1 VTDATVYAV
10 KVQENDPFGPGCTDG
25 GMCHLAVKQNEW
37 AIFWTP
43 LSSLAGSEVNS
54 VLVGNETF
62 WTRCCHG
69 KWLGKNFCPML
80 QSVVAAKLVLRD
92 EASPAMVTVMAHDIS
107 QFESLRN
114 KPEVIAFRQGVAQVQ
129 GLMTPET
136 MV

>member
-1 VTDATVYAV
+1 
-10 KVQENDPFGPGCTDG
+10 
-25 GMCHLAVKQNEW
+25 MVKQNEW

-43 LSSLAGSEVNS
+43 LSGLAGSEVNS

-62 WTRCCHG
+62 TTRCCHG

-80 QSVVAAKLVLRD
+80 QSQVAAKLVLRD
-92 EASPAMVTVMAHDIS
+92 EASAATVTVMAHDIS

-129 GLMTPET
+129 GLMDPAT